1 MTIQSNNEQMLQIYQ
16 RLIVLTKTNGYCDFI
31 FPPEVLSQCNWIYL
45 KLIIISEWDTLL
57 HNELLIIPWYTST
70 NHSNKTVRFN
80 KAANPSMLLATKV
93 LCYTVH
99 PHWRD
104 VLISPVHLLYCQW
117 LICIEVFLH
126 NFTFIKEMLPD
137 NCNMS
142 LTSQLCGEF

>member
-1 MTIQSNNEQMLQIYQ
+1 M
-16 RLIVLTKTNGYCDFI
+16 
-31 FPPEVLSQCNWIYL
+31 L
-45 KLIIISEWDTLL
+45 KLYPPTIFIQADLL
-57 HNELLIIPWYTST
+57 C
-70 NHSNKTVRFN
+70 
-80 KAANPSMLLATKV
+80 KAANLSMFLSTKV
-93 LCYTVH
+93 LHYMHMVH

-126 NFTFIKEMLPD
+126 NFTLIKEMLPD

>member
-1 MTIQSNNEQMLQIYQ
+1 MISWPKFYLPTI
-16 RLIVLTKTNGYCDFI
+16 FI
-31 FPPEVLSQCNWIYL
+31 LA
-45 KLIIISEWDTLL
+45 DLL
-57 HNELLIIPWYTST
+57 Y
-70 NHSNKTVRFN
+70 
-80 KAANPSMLLATKV
+80 KAANPSMFIYVKV
-93 LCYTVH
+93 LCYAVH

-126 NFTFIKEMLPD
+126 NFTLIKEMLPD